1 MLVQK
6 IVIGVLCAIAVAGI
20 LEYAGRKRRARQ
32 KQAAA
37 SGEDAPLDSFDT
49 AFQTIMRL
57 FWAVFI
63 GFIMGGLTAGILQE
77 FGTGEIEAFSLL
89 ANVLIAF
96 WTALIWWYVSRRDL
110 I

>member
-6 IVIGVLCAIAVAGI
+6 IIIGVFCAVAVAAI
-20 LEYAGRKRRARQ
+20 LEYVGRKRRARRR
-32 KQAAA
+32 QAEA
-37 SGEDAPLDSFDT
+37 SGEEVALDSFDT
-49 AFQTIMRL
+49 AFQTITRL

-63 GFIMGGLTAGILQE
+63 GVVMGGLTAGILQE
-77 FGTGEIEAFSLL
+77 FGTGEIEFFSPL

-96 WTALIWWYVSRRDL
+96 WTALVWWYVSRRDL